1 MGGHLKNSAGSH
13 RAPALADASSTQFSF
28 VFFFFFFFFNNTTT
42 HHTHTGRT
50 TCSPRPTREVISREN
65 TEIHDVSPFHPK
77 NKTKHRRA
85 FDSKSNGRQE
95 PKENSL
101 FVFPF
106 FSFVCVWGLS
116 ALLLHIFVIWNKNMR
131 PLSISHKAI
140 DSKRFLTDNIKACVE
155 SARPLMKMMKTFS
168 LSLSCFP
175 FRPHS

>member
-77 NKTKHRRA
+77 NKTKQNIDALSIRNQTA
-85 FDSKSNGRQE
+85 DKN
-95 PKENSL
+95 PKKIHFL
-101 FVFPF
+101 FSP
-106 FSFVCVWGLS
+106 SFLSCVCVCSVVAHLRHLEQKH
-116 ALLLHIFVIWNKNMR
+116 A
-131 PLSISHKAI
+131 
-140 DSKRFLTDNIKACVE
+140 T
-155 SARPLMKMMKTFS
+155 TFY
-168 LSLSCFP
+168 FP
-175 FRPHS
+175 